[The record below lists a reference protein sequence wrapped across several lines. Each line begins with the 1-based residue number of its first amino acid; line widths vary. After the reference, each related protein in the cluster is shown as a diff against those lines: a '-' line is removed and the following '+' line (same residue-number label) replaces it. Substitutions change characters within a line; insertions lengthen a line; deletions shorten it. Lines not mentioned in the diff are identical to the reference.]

1 MLSNK
6 QEMIQMPQHTM
17 YFNTEDTLIPI
28 IQLNNYNTVKNVFL
42 FFSLML
48 ICDILIYTFKLVYL
62 YYLLAMFAK

>member
-28 IQLNNYNTVKNVFL
+28 IQLNNYNIVKNIFL
-42 FFSLML
+42 CFSLML
-48 ICDILIYTFKLVYL
+48 ICDIFIYTFQFIYL
-62 YYLLAMFAK
+62 YFLLTMFAK